1 MKKIIYTLAL
11 ALIISFNFNDKKS
24 LASDNGN
31 EPDILEIT
39 VPRMV
44 NSVVKDK
51 SSRAIVENEEK
62 KYSNEYISVN
72 INKPIVRLNNKEIE
86 GIINNK
92 ISKKVEEFENYF
104 TDLSKKDNLQYI
116 QEGLQPKQYVININN
131 TVNYNKDNIL
141 SLTLHLYSYT
151 GGAHG
156 SAVDKS
162 YNFDLNTGNSG
173 VIEDFLGKDKKY
185 NKKITDSI
193 KETINKNPNMY
204 FKEITDNITE
214 IGYNQKFFLTDGYI
228 VVYFDEYEIA
238 PYAAGIV
245 QFKIPLSNFKSPL
258 SNVNIKLEAPDIK
271 TITYEENS
279 EEINSYLM
287 YPRIEN
293 MTNSDIE
300 SKINDYFK
308 NQVLSFKGNIIDKN
322 KEDKGTDKYVRAI
335 TTYYKYVF
343 KDKNSVIVDMT
354 YSGNNDKNETIVLY
368 NSKYNIDLN
377 NGEVSIIN
385 EEKPTS

>member
-258 SNVNIKLEAPDIK
+258 SNVNIKVEAPSIK
-271 TITYEENS
+271 NITYEENT
-279 EEINSYLM
+279 EELNSYVM
-287 YPRIEN
+287 YPRVENMANPDIEN
-293 MTNSDIE
+293 
-300 SKINDYFK
+300 KINNYFE
-308 NQVLSFKGNIIDKN
+308 NQVLSFKENVIEKN
-322 KEDKGTDKYVRAI
+322 KEYKGTEKYVRAI
-335 TTYYKYVF
+335 TTYFKYVF
-343 KDKNSVIVDMT
+343 KDKNSIVVDMT
-354 YSGNNDKNETIVLY
+354 YSGNNDKDETIVLY
-368 NSKYNIDLN
+368 NRKYSINLN

>member
-258 SNVNIKLEAPDIK
+258 SNVNIKVEAPSIK
-271 TITYEENS
+271 NITYEENT
-279 EEINSYLM
+279 EELNSYVM
-287 YPRIEN
+287 YPRVENMANTDIEN
-293 MTNSDIE
+293 
-300 SKINDYFK
+300 KINNYFE
-308 NQVLSFKGNIIDKN
+308 NQVLSFKGNVIEKN
-322 KEDKGTDKYVRAI
+322 KEYKGTEKYVRAI
-335 TTYYKYVF
+335 TTYFKYVF
-343 KDKNSVIVDMT
+343 KNKNSIVVDMT
-354 YSGNNDKNETIVLY
+354 YSGNNDKDETIVLY
-368 NSKYNIDLN
+368 NRKYSINLN